1 MVILM
6 DERFEVDVN
15 LVEFEDKVET
25 FEVHSIHD
33 THDGTFYFII
43 DNVENVEH
51 FCTKLNNK
59 EKVVQSIRNENK
71 ILWEENH
78 RLRLTLVHQEDLRND
93 IKWLKENIEVN
104 DRGYKL

>member
-15 LVEFEDKVET
+15 LVEFENKVET

-33 THDGTFYFII
+33 EYDDTFYFII
-43 DNVENVEH
+43 DSIENVEH
-51 FCTKLNNK
+51 LCDKLNTK
-59 EKVVQSIRNENK
+59 EKAVQSIQNENK
-71 ILWEENH
+71 ILWDENH
-78 RLRLTLVHQEDLRND
+78 RLRLTLLHQEDLRND

-104 DRGYKL
+104 DGGYKI